1 MEFKKTVAGISAAA
15 IAVTQVAAVIPMGAF
30 AAEEPVSSGV
40 GFALK
45 LASKKDAEN
54 SDYDGVYPE
63 ASAKKAVLSAKDI
76 TNAAKENTDLYFS
89 YAGLI
94 TGSEVGDKYT
104 FTADDLMIVANP
116 KSTTTDATTKSVW
129 DEAAVDLDGTTENG
143 KLTVT
148 DAGSDGDKVVITYTE
163 GADPSIKVS
172 GVETESGSAEDS
184 KTLSFT
190 LDETTAKSFDIVGSG
205 VTVTKIEVTSTRETT
220 LIDTATALTTD
231 GSKTVTVE
239 NGSVGDTV
247 VITYAETPDFNTE
260 SGGEMADVAVTGIT
274 DGVKG
279 EGTYTFKLTD
289 ETKDSFT
296 VTGNGYTVSSI
307 KLTHKA
313 TEDKTPAEGTAL
325 TSTKTPGSVT
335 VAADKL
341 ADAVEKGSVKVTYA
355 VNTAETAGSVI
366 IKAGDTEIAS
376 FEAAADKTEATVELD
391 AAKAAA
397 VKDNGIVIKGSGIT
411 VSKVELV
418 TPGKTVSAEPIV
430 LFQSDEPVVWSQ
442 EQMSGWWQGE
452 NPIDTSAISDRIG
465 TIEAFGD
472 NFENITV
479 TWSDLTA
486 TKTVYE
492 EGELWT
498 GTTALENWSG
508 WVTVGKT
515 DVKKGGKFTVTYKD
529 AKSAQI
535 MIKKSD
541 YSAFTGSL
549 ADASDIKDGAGTV
562 TFDIDETAAAEI
574 AANGFVLG
582 GKFATVT
589 SIKYEAPASS
599 GEDKK
604 ETVLFDGSTD
614 MGTKWGKSETIAKF
628 NAVKGGTITAEF
640 EEGST
645 EYWQLKFMDSSWEV
659 LSSPKTNQWGSV
671 ELGAN
676 ATKYSF
682 DLNAADAKAVS
693 SNGMIVSG
701 YGITLKKLTYTA
713 PTGEVEEDKLAI
725 NAANFPDANFRKV
738 LTAYSSE
745 KVKNVPVL
753 TEADIAK
760 ITDLGNTKADTK
772 FKDEAAN
779 LAKVTNFKGIEKLTA
794 LKSLI
799 VKDNTQRNF
808 TALDLSKNEALTFI
822 DVSGCTNLAKLA
834 PPATDAVE
842 TLLLQKTAIAAVY
855 VSGYTGLKVLN
866 VSDTKLTALNVSTN
880 TELETLALKNV
891 KVNELYVA
899 DNTKLKTLDA
909 ANCGLTKIDVSAN
922 TLLENLDVSGN
933 SLITLNLTGLTALT
947 ADKFKADNNKR
958 NIGTVIDG
966 KYDLK
971 DLVAEG
977 LVVDKM
983 GDIKGATLTEGVLTD
998 VAGNVTYT
1006 YETGLATEG
1015 LDKVTFTLAP
1025 EKVTS
1030 ENFEVSYM
1038 DGAESK
1044 SVVCETWDEVLK
1056 AMTDKNVEYSVTVK
1070 KDVTVDKL
1078 TMPTAAKAKSVTVA
1092 AEGSTITTKS
1102 TSVTLP
1108 TDTLLINVKIKA
1120 VDKDGKTLAN
1130 TFTLNASKDLKIA
1143 GGLEIEAKAST
1154 IKGGARSVLKTVQAA
1169 NEFDSAITGF
1179 GTVRVDNGA
1188 VTFNNTVKVNELA
1201 VYNGSVVEIGKNAA
1215 VTVTNI
1221 TSNGSVASKLVYT
1234 DAEYKPVT
1242 VTGNITG
1249 NVKLEV
1255 GISYKKTAA
1264 SEEGQEPTTTR
1275 VSRFAKDDVVLVA
1288 KSADL
1293 AAVDASESLP
1303 EGATLGRDKS
1313 DIKVMDTVAT
1323 MNGVEYAQ
1331 WSDITNTIA
1340 AAAKANKDA
1349 AKTAVYNITLSKELD
1364 AKGALKM
1371 PAAGTFGELVI
1382 KSDAAAVQ
1390 TIKFTGNLALTGKT
1404 TFENVKLDS
1413 AKTVRG
1419 VTTYY
1424 DFSISAG
1431 KNDLTLSNVTSSK
1444 SIKSISSN
1452 GTLLLDNVTVTAV
1465 NGATVAIS
1473 NSSTAQHS
1481 MGALVDGKWQG
1492 VAAPDTSVVVE
1503 GNLTAKT
1510 ALRFVG
1516 NESGLRVMGVV
1527 NAAKITAD
1535 NSDSVLVVDKLAKN
1549 KNALIIGKGG
1559 FDGSSKAVKF
1569 VLMDAEKDETAQ
1581 ITENLTLGTIA
1592 GPYADQFIPSDSNL
1606 AESDSYYIIKS
1617 GKNLVA
1623 VPKQT
1628 KGEDDQKKDYLV
1640 EVTVNNKKAYYKN
1653 LDEAIKD
1660 INEIGTKTTD
1670 CVIKLTPEMFEG
1682 KTLANLPLPN
1692 AGKYDH
1698 LYYSAESDV
1707 TINVTSDLALTGNL
1721 TLSTKITLNKVD
1733 KKDGSVQPIN
1743 ISLGKYGLTIFNV
1756 ISADH
1761 SNGEESAPSSMI
1773 GNITGTGRINMNGNI
1788 VINGKVA
1795 KTVTFYAQDASIILE
1810 GAMSAFEGTITAP
1823 SSSSTAIFTY
1833 DKSNAKNVKF
1843 QEISGFKKFTLAYR
1857 GEDEIAEGD
1866 IIASIAGDYSD
1877 KNTVTAG
1884 STELVVV
1891 RSGNNLK
1898 AVNKNDVLTVQEYS
1912 GTLFDTDDDEE
1923 PILIAT
1929 RSYDTFANAV
1939 KDIERIKNPIGNYAV
1954 YAHKGDVLV
1963 LPKAKTYDTL
1973 MVASTED
1980 ATESYAITTAKDL
1993 TLTGNLVL
2001 MNINLDK
2008 VVKDTVHPMS
2018 INLGNYKFM
2027 AYNSHVSYDADNKVS
2042 RLTNINGIK
2051 GTFALIDNMTI
2062 SGKVN
2067 VGTFIAN
2074 SVVTFGEK
2082 AGFAAATEIIVG
2094 EGFDGNYPEFIYPLK
2109 AAKNIDLS
2117 NIDTGKGFD
2126 ITVEGAKEGDQV
2138 AAVKGDM
2145 IRHDIKLNDE
2155 EFIIVRSG
2163 NKLIAAKDDTEYTL
2177 YAPDQS
2183 IRLFDTYDNAVAYI
2197 TKLNNANGIYE
2208 LTLPESADKIE
2219 LKKLTLPAK
2228 GKYDGLS
2235 ITASNTDGTTIIVNS
2250 DIALTGDLAL
2260 KGDLTLM
2267 KDGEKLLKITS
2278 PLDSKTKQPL
2288 YQFTLVDYA
2297 NVVNG
2302 TFNGTPIE
2310 TPEVEKT
2317 VIEATLPYSSDGGVD
2332 LAENILKFGATKV
2345 VKKGT
2350 ILVTFKDTAT
2360 FALYDADGNL
2370 LANASNTG
2378 NGYANFNLT
2387 DDQAAKITAGGFTVS
2402 GKKGIVTGVKYSAP
2416 PVTVTEPQIIGFTD
2430 ASLDLS
2436 EYVIDISEANVAEN
2450 GVITVIFKEHVAN
2463 EITLRY
2469 HNYTVLAKKTL
2480 ADGATSLTFTLT
2492 AYQASEI
2499 TAKGFYI
2506 NGDAG
2511 VVTSVTYT
2519 APTTPEA
2526 KGANSG
2532 YLNYNGTE
2540 INLSTDFLQIDKK
2553 AVVENGTITV
2563 TLKEEVTGSIEFRKL
2578 NKTDVIKT
2586 VDPTSGSTTYTWKLS
2601 ADDAAYIT
2609 EKGFIIWGTE
2619 GVLTSVT
2626 YTAPTTSEVVG
2637 EVKDTEDGSLNFSG
2651 SVDLAKKALKI
2662 SAKSDAVEYGFIK
2675 VTFNDVVS
2683 NPIMFKDAS
2692 QSKILS
2698 VDSSSPSRIYRWV
2711 LSAEDAAYIA
2721 ENGFVID
2728 GTAGVIIDVTY
2739 TAPEIPGIDD

>member
-1 MEFKKTVAGISAAA
+1 MQFKRMVAGLSAAA
-15 IAVTQVAAVIPMGAF
+15 IAVTQTALVPIDIF
-30 AAEEPVSSGV
+30 AATNKPINTLDT
-40 GFALK
+40 GFSLK
-45 LASKKDAEN
+45 LTSKN
-54 SDYDGVYPE
+54 QTGYSYDGDYVY
-63 ASAKKAVLSAKDI
+63 ATDNKAVLNAKKIKADG
-76 TNAAKENTDLYFS
+76 ANTDLAFS
-89 YAGLI
+89 YG
-94 TGSEVGDKYT
+94 GDIKNGASNKGDQYT
-104 FTADDLMIVANP
+104 FTAQGLNI
-116 KSTTTDATTKSVW
+116 TATTKGSSTPESSKSLW
-129 DEAAVDLDGTTENG
+129 SGSVDLDEVLEAGVIDIPN
-143 KLTVT
+143 
-148 DAGSDGDKVVITYTE
+148 AGSAGDIITISY
-163 GADPSIKVS
+163 
-172 GVETESGSAEDS
+172 SAEVGAAIRLTDS
-184 KTLSFT
+184 
-190 LDETTAKSFDIVGSG
+190 EGNEI
-205 VTVTKIEVTSTRETT
+205 
-220 LIDTATALTTD
+220 
-231 GSKTVTVE
+231 
-239 NGSVGDTV
+239 
-247 VITYAETPDFNTE
+247 TPDSDENE
-260 SGGEMADVAVTGIT
+260 IL
-274 DGVKG
+274 
-279 EGTYTFKLTD
+279 TFKLTD
-289 ETKDSFT
+289 KSASLFHIMGDKVFVNSVNVTSINELTKDII
-296 VTGNGYTVSSI
+296 YTI
-307 KLTHKA
+307 GTLTMN
-313 TEDKTPAEGTAL
+313 TNVP
-325 TSTKTPGSVT
+325 SGS
-335 VAADKL
+335 A
-341 ADAVEKGSVKVTYA
+341 
-355 VNTAETAGSVI
+355 
-366 IKAGDTEIAS
+366 AGDTAILYYTDVEPEEGVPEDIAV
-376 FEAAADKTEATVELD
+376 EGAADGVNENGTYTFTLTEDMVKNGLTVSGNGHRISSCTVKHKKTTDLGKRGPIDDIKSSATVDAAQFADAAANNSLKITFTVNADKTNPEFIVASGHSNLSRAVPSADDAYHTFLLD
-391 AAKAAA
+391 ESA
-397 VKDNGIVIKGSGIT
+397 VNSIKENGISISGNGVTIT
-411 VSKVELV
+411 GVELV
-418 TPGKTVSAEPIV
+418 TPQTDVPAESV
-430 LFQSDEPVVWSQ
+430 TLFSSDEPVVWSQ
-442 EQMSGWWQGE
+442 TWMDGYWDGEQS
-452 NPIDTSAISDRIG
+452 IDTTSISDNIG
-465 TIEAFGD
+465 TIDAFNQNYD
-472 NFENITV
+472 NITA
-479 TWSDLTA
+479 TWVSLSA
-486 TKTVYE
+486 TKLVLD
-492 EGELWT
+492 EGELWVGET
-498 GTTALENWSG
+498 SLGNWGS
-508 WVTVGKT
+508 WVSVGKT
-515 DVKKGGKFTVTYKD
+515 DVKKGGKIIVAYKD
-529 AKSAQI
+529 AKNAQI
-535 MIKKSD
+535 MLKKSD
-541 YSAFTGSL
+541 YTEFAGSPG
-549 ADASDIKDGAGTV
+549 SVSNIKNGKGTV
-562 TFDIDETAAAEI
+562 TFDLDEAAAAEI
-574 AANGFVLG
+574 SANGFVLG
-582 GKFATVT
+582 GKDASVT
-589 SIKYEAPASS
+589 SVKYEAPA
-599 GEDKK
+599 
-604 ETVLFDGSTD
+604 ETKIAID
-614 MGTKWGKSETIAKF
+614 TK
-628 NAVKGGTITAEF
+628 
-640 EEGST
+640 
-645 EYWQLKFMDSSWEV
+645 
-659 LSSPKTNQWGSV
+659 
-671 ELGAN
+671 
-676 ATKYSF
+676 
-682 DLNAADAKAVS
+682 
-693 SNGMIVSG
+693 
-701 YGITLKKLTYTA
+701 
-713 PTGEVEEDKLAI
+713 
-725 NAANFPDANFRKV
+725 NFPDANFRNFLK
-738 LTAYSSE
+738 TYSTDGNTLSE
-745 KVKNVPVL
+745 S
-753 TEADIAK
+753 DIAK
-760 ITDLGNTKADTK
+760 ITALGVKESEKTIFEKVTNLSGIEYLTSLRELNIEGNTK
-772 FKDEAAN
+772 
-779 LAKVTNFKGIEKLTA
+779 I
-794 LKSLI
+794 
-799 VKDNTQRNF
+799 
-808 TALDLSKNEALTFI
+808 TALDLSQNDSLIQLDAGNCTKLASVKLPAGITTVHLSSTAISEFDTSALTELSDLAVSGTKLTSLDVSKNTKLEALSIAFTGINSI
-822 DVSGCTNLAKLA
+822 DLTANTELKELYVSGCDLTKLDVSKNTKLLTLFAGNCNLTSL
-834 PPATDAVE
+834 D
-842 TLLLQKTAIAAVY
+842 
-855 VSGYTGLKVLN
+855 VSNNTELTWLN
-866 VSDTKLTALNVSTN
+866 VSKNHLTS
-880 TELETLALKNV
+880 
-891 KVNELYVA
+891 
-899 DNTKLKTLDA
+899 LD
-909 ANCGLTKIDVSAN
+909 
-922 TLLENLDVSGN
+922 
-933 SLITLNLTGLTALT
+933 LTGL
-947 ADKFKADNNKR
+947 DNLNQLYVDGNVR
-958 NIGTVIDG
+958 NIGTVVDGEFDLSTVIDDFDVSKVSDVVGAEMDENG
-966 KYDLK
+966 KLTGITGKVTYAYSSGNSINIYDKIIFTLEPEK
-971 DLVAEG
+971 LVTVYFYVGKMDSDEEDDLVPFEKWDD
-977 LVVDKM
+977 VVKYINTANDSKASYV
-983 GDIKGATLTEGVLTD
+983 IGVD
-998 VAGNVTYT
+998 
-1006 YETGLATEG
+1006 
-1015 LDKVTFTLAP
+1015 
-1025 EKVTS
+1025 
-1030 ENFEVSYM
+1030 
-1038 DGAESK
+1038 
-1044 SVVCETWDEVLK
+1044 
-1056 AMTDKNVEYSVTVK
+1056 
-1070 KDVTVDKL
+1070 KDVTIDKFTL
-1078 TMPTAAKAKSVTVA
+1078 PAASKAKEIYISSYGESTQ
-1092 AEGSTITTKS
+1092 TITTKAA
-1102 TSVTLP
+1102 TIALP
-1108 TDTLLINVKIKA
+1108 TTVGFTDINVKSTAK
-1120 VDKDGKTLAN
+1120 
-1130 TFTLNASKDLKIA
+1130 TFTMSASKDLVLDNA
-1143 GGLEIEAKAST
+1143 ETNLTA
-1154 IKGGARSVLKTVQAA
+1154 IKGAASSTLTLDCSYASIGDITASVQ
-1169 NEFDSAITGF
+1169 GF
-1179 GTVRVDNGA
+1179 GTIQVDGS
-1188 VTFNNTVKVNELA
+1188 TMFSNTVKATNLVL
-1201 VYNGSVVEIGKNAA
+1201 GSGSTAHFTNTAA
-1215 VTVTNI
+1215 ATFTNI
-1221 TSNGSVASKLVYT
+1221 KSEEESNPGCIQYIKN
-1234 DAEYKPVT
+1234 DDGYKQIT
-1242 VTGNITG
+1242 VTGNILNPVYIGLADEECRTQAFAEKDT
-1249 NVKLEV
+1249 VLTA
-1255 GISYKKTAA
+1255 KTADFTNILITGGA
-1264 SEEGQEPTTTR
+1264 
-1275 VSRFAKDDVVLVA
+1275 
-1288 KSADL
+1288 
-1293 AAVDASESLP
+1293 P
-1303 EGATLGRDKS
+1303 EGTTLARVGS
-1313 DIKVMDTVAT
+1313 DVKVLPIAVTLYYT
-1323 MNGVEYAQ
+1323 INGEQKETQFAQ
-1331 WSDITNTIA
+1331 WSDVLNTIA
-1340 AAAKANKDA
+1340 ANAKAGN
-1349 AKTAVYNITLSKELD
+1349 KTADYTITLTKDLD
-1364 AKGALKM
+1364 VNGALKM
-1371 PAAGTFGELVI
+1371 PAAKTFGSLTIRSLGETP
-1382 KSDAAAVQ
+1382 Q
-1390 TIKFTGNLALTGKT
+1390 TVKFTGNLALTGKT

-1452 GTLLLDNVTVTAV
+1452 GTLLLDNVIVTAV
-1465 NGATVAIS
+1465 NGATVEIS

-1682 KTLANLPLPN
+1682 KTLAKLPLPN

-1788 VINGKVA
+1788 VISGKVA
-1795 KTVTFYAQDASIILE
+1795 KAVTFYAQDASIILE

-1939 KDIERIKNPIGNYAV
+1939 KDIERIKNPIGLYAV

-2219 LKKLTLPAK
+2219 LKKLTLPTK
-2228 GKYDGLS
+2228 GKYSGLS

-2350 ILVTFKDTAT
+2350 IHVTFKDTAT

-2378 NGYANFNLT
+2378 NGYANFDLT

-2416 PVTVTEPQIIGFTD
+2416 PATVTEPKIIGFTD

-2499 TAKGFYI
+2499 TANGFYI

-2519 APTTPEA
+2519 EPVPVAPVTKTETFGTLDYSGSVDLALYVLKINAKSDVAA
-2526 KGANSG
+2526 KGTITVTLENAVENSIEFKKADESATLKTVPATSGSTTYTWELSDEEAAYIAANGFYIVADAGVVTSVTYTEPKPAVTPG
-2532 YLNYNGTE
+2532 KKGSYEGSLNYNGDE
-2540 INLSTDFLQIDKK
+2540 IDLSRSVLQINKK

-2563 TLKEEVTGSIEFRKL
+2563 TLKEEVTSSVIFK
-2578 NKTDVIKT
+2578 KTNQIDVIKT
-2586 VDPTSGSTTYTWKLS
+2586 VAPTSGSTTYTWVLS
-2601 ADDAAYIT
+2601 ADDAAYIA
-2609 EKGFIIWGTE
+2609 ENGFAIDGTE

-2626 YTAPTTSEVVG
+2626 YA
-2637 EVKDTEDGSLNFSG
+2637 
-2651 SVDLAKKALKI
+2651 
-2662 SAKSDAVEYGFIK
+2662 
-2675 VTFNDVVS
+2675 
-2683 NPIMFKDAS
+2683 
-2692 QSKILS
+2692 
-2698 VDSSSPSRIYRWV
+2698 
-2711 LSAEDAAYIA
+2711 
-2721 ENGFVID
+2721 
-2728 GTAGVIIDVTY
+2728 
-2739 TAPEIPGIDD
+2739 APEIPGIDD

>member
-1 MEFKKTVAGISAAA
+1 MQRRVFAQRIYHERMIIMEFKKTVAGISAAA

-89 YAGLI
+89 YGGLI

-260 SGGEMADVAVTGIT
+260 AGGEKADVAVTGIT

-307 KLTHKA
+307 KLTHTA

-355 VNTAETAGSVI
+355 VNTAETAGSVV

-397 VKDNGIVIKGSGIT
+397 VKDNGIVITGKGVT

-418 TPGKTVSAEPIV
+418 TPGKTVSADPIV

-486 TKTVYE
+486 TKTVPDE
-492 EGELWT
+492 PVVDDKGNVT
-498 GTTALENWSG
+498 IWSG
-508 WVTVGKT
+508 KFDLGEWTNNFTELPAYSKAEKNGTFTINYTVNDGAEYAQLMLTDKGSEANSWKWTDLTEAENLVIPSTNHSFTLTDTIADSLKNGRIVIKGANVTLT
-515 DVKKGGKFTVTYKD
+515 SVTYK
-529 AKSAQI
+529 
-535 MIKKSD
+535 
-541 YSAFTGSL
+541 
-549 ADASDIKDGAGTV
+549 
-562 TFDIDETAAAEI
+562 
-574 AANGFVLG
+574 
-582 GKFATVT
+582 
-589 SIKYEAPASS
+589 APASS

-725 NAANFPDANFRKV
+725 SAANFPDANFRKV

-760 ITDLGNTKADTK
+760 ITDLGNEKSDTK

-779 LAKVTNFKGIEKLTA
+779 LAKVVNFKGIEKLTA
-794 LKSLI
+794 LKTLTLT
-799 VKDNTQRNF
+799 NTQRNF
-808 TALDLSKNEALTFI
+808 KALDLSENAALTFV
-822 DVSGCTNLAKLA
+822 DVSGCTNLADLKL
-834 PPATDAVE
+834 PE
-842 TLLLQKTAIAAVY
+842 TAAIEMLLLQKTAITAVD
-855 VSGYTGLKVLN
+855 VSKYTGLKVLN
-866 VSDTKLTALNVSTN
+866 VSDTKLTALDVKAN
-880 TELETLALKNV
+880 TELETLALANV
-891 KVNELYVA
+891 KVAELDVKA
-899 DNTKLKTLDA
+899 NTKLRTLDA

-922 TLLENLDVSGN
+922 TLLEDLDVSGN
-933 SLITLNLTGLTALT
+933 SLITLDLTGLTALT
-947 ADKFKADNNKR
+947 AGKFKADNNKR
-958 NIGTVIDG
+958 NIGTVIDNT
-966 KYDLK
+966 YDLK
-971 DLVAEG
+971 ELVAEG

-983 GDIKGATLTEGVLTD
+983 GDITGAALTEDVLTD
-998 VAGNVTYT
+998 VKGNVTYT
-1006 YETGLATEG
+1006 YKTGLATEG

-1102 TSVTLP
+1102 ASVTLP
-1108 TDTLLINVKIKA
+1108 TDTWLINVKIKA
-1120 VDKDGKTLAN
+1120 IDSKDKEGKKLAN

-1154 IKGGARSVLKTVQAA
+1154 IKGGAKSVLKTVRAN
-1169 NEFDSAITGF
+1169 NEFDSEITGF
-1179 GTVRVDNGA
+1179 GTVRVYNGA
-1188 VTFNNTVKVNELA
+1188 VTFNNTVNVKELA
-1201 VYNGSVVEIGKNAA
+1201 VKNGSVVEIGKNAA

-1234 DAEYKPVT
+1234 DAEYKPVA

-1340 AAAKANKDA
+1340 AAAKADKNA
-1349 AKTAVYNITLSKELD
+1349 AKTAVYNITLYKELD

-1371 PAAGTFGELVI
+1371 PAAGTFGELII

-1390 TIKFTGNLALTGKT
+1390 TLKFTGNLALTGKT

-1413 AKTVRG
+1413 AKTVRD

-1452 GTLLLDNVTVTAV
+1452 GTLLLDNVIVTAV
-1465 NGATVAIS
+1465 NGATVEIS

-1823 SSSSTAIFTY
+1823 NSSSTAIFTY

-1939 KDIERIKNPIGNYAV
+1939 KDIERIKNPIGLYAV

-2208 LTLPESADKIE
+2208 LKLPQSADNIE
-2219 LKKLTLPAK
+2219 LKKLTLPTK
-2228 GKYDGLS
+2228 GKYSGLS

-2416 PVTVTEPQIIGFTD
+2416 PATVTEPQIIGFTD
-2430 ASLDLS
+2430 ASWDLS

-2499 TAKGFYI
+2499 TANGFYI

-2519 APTTPEA
+2519 KPKPAVTPGT
-2526 KGANSG
+2526 KGAYEGS
-2532 YLNYNGTE
+2532 LNYNGDGIDLSRFVLY
-2540 INLSTDFLQIDKK
+2540 INKK
-2553 AVVENGTITV
+2553 AVVEDGTITV
-2563 TLKEEVTGSIEFRKL
+2563 TLKEEVTSSVIFKKT

-2586 VDPTSGSTTYTWKLS
+2586 VAPTSGSTTYTWVLS
-2601 ADDAAYIT
+2601 AD
-2609 EKGFIIWGTE
+2609 
-2619 GVLTSVT
+2619 
-2626 YTAPTTSEVVG
+2626 
-2637 EVKDTEDGSLNFSG
+2637 
-2651 SVDLAKKALKI
+2651 
-2662 SAKSDAVEYGFIK
+2662 
-2675 VTFNDVVS
+2675 
-2683 NPIMFKDAS
+2683 
-2692 QSKILS
+2692 
-2698 VDSSSPSRIYRWV
+2698 
-2711 LSAEDAAYIA
+2711 DAAYIA

-2728 GTAGVIIDVTY
+2728 GTEGVLTSVTY